1 MSRIS
6 AKRASSILRAAR
18 GKEVAIIGD
27 LMLDEFVWGK
37 VSRISPEAPV
47 PVVEVSGHSFHLGGA
62 ANVAHNLHS
71 LGSEPLLIG
80 ILGDDDAARRMRVAL
95 SEAGI
100 SDQGLL
106 TDPTRPTTLKTR
118 IIAHGQQVVRADREL
133 RNDISRNLEKLAL
146 DKVGAALD
154 RAGALVLSD
163 YSKGALTTRLLQ
175 ECIRLARRKKIPILV
190 DPKLARFGD
199 YRKVNLVTPNIQ
211 EAERFT
217 DSSIGDAPSLTR
229 AARAILGKLGCQ
241 AVLITRGEQGMSL
254 FEKGKPVVHI
264 DASAREV
271 FDVTGAGDT
280 VIATIAFAQSGG
292 ASLADSARLANQAA
306 GIVVGKLGTAAVD
319 PDELLASLSD
329 GSGAPR

>member
-1 MSRIS
+1 MSGVS
-6 AKRASSILRAAR
+6 SKRASAILRAAR
-18 GKEVAIIGD
+18 GKEVAVMGD
-27 LMLDEFVWGK
+27 LMLDEFIWGN

-80 ILGDDDAARRMRVAL
+80 VLGEDDAARRMRVVL
-95 SEAGI
+95 QEVGI
-100 SDQGLL
+100 SEEGLL

-118 IIAHGQQVVRADREL
+118 IIAHNQQVVRADRES
-133 RNDISRNLEKLAL
+133 RNDISRALEQLAL
-146 DKVGAALD
+146 DKVASALD
-154 RAGALVLSD
+154 RARALVLSD
-163 YSKGALTTRLLQ
+163 YRKGALTTRILR
-175 ECIRLARRKKIPILV
+175 ECTRLARRRKIPILV
-190 DPKLARFGD
+190 DPKLARFGE
-199 YRKVNLVTPNIQ
+199 YRNVNLVTPNIH
-211 EAERFT
+211 EAERVT
-217 DSSIGDAPSLTR
+217 ETSISDASALGR
-229 AARAILGKLGCQ
+229 AARAILSKLGCQ

-254 FEKGKPVVHI
+254 FEKGKPPVHI

-280 VIATIAFAQSGG
+280 VIATIAFALSGG

-319 PDELLASLSD
+319 PEELLASLSG
-329 GSGAPR
+329 GSGARR

>member
-1 MSRIS
+1 MNAVS
-6 AKRASSILRAAR
+6 AKRASAILRAAR
-18 GKEVAIIGD
+18 GKEVAVIGD

-80 ILGDDDAARRMRVAL
+80 ILGEDDAARRMRVVL
-95 SEAGI
+95 QEVGI
-100 SDQGLL
+100 SEQGLL

-118 IIAHGQQVVRADREL
+118 IIAHSQQVVRADRES
-133 RNDISRNLEKLAL
+133 RNDISASLEELAL
-146 DKVGAALD
+146 DKVTAALD
-154 RAGALVLSD
+154 RASALVVSD
-163 YSKGALTTRLLQ
+163 YSKGTLTTRLLR
-175 ECIRLARRKKIPILV
+175 ECTRLARRRKIPLLV
-190 DPKLARFGD
+190 DPKLPRFAE
-199 YRKVNLVTPNIQ
+199 YRKVDLVTPNIH
-211 EAERFT
+211 ETERFT
-217 DSSIGDAPSLTR
+217 ETSISDAQALAR

-254 FEKGKPVVHI
+254 FEKGKPAVHI

-280 VIATIAFAQSGG
+280 VIATIAFARSGG

-319 PDELLASLSD
+319 PEELLASLSG
-329 GSGAPR
+329 GSGALR